1 MKEKVLV
8 TKPIPK
14 EVEQYLRENC
24 DVTVWDSNRI
34 IPEEQLENLLKN
46 STGLIT
52 TNKYKINRELLNKAP
67 NLKYVSN
74 IAVGYNGFDLEEM
87 KSRNVVGMHTPF
99 VLDETVA
106 DLAIT
111 LILSSARRI
120 GYLDRYVKEGKWT
133 ESIGKNL
140 FGLNVY
146 RKKLGILGLGRIG
159 SKIAK
164 RAKLGFD
171 MDVSYFDNF
180 RKVELENDLGV
191 QYADIDT
198 IMKESDFVLVMLP
211 LMKETENLID
221 YSKLSLMKS
230 TAVFI
235 NSSRGEIVNEEDLV
249 KILAEGKIFGAALD
263 VYHEEPLRKD
273 HPLLQFDNVLT
284 TPHIGS
290 AVEETR
296 NEMAWIAARNMV
308 NSLKGEGE
316 TFIVRE
322 LQDLVQPV

>member
-1 MKEKVLV
+1 MVDFAGSLPRFDSQGMK
-8 TKPIPK
+8 
-14 EVEQYLRENC
+14 R
-24 DVTVWDSNRI
+24 
-34 IPEEQLENLLKN
+34 
-46 STGLIT
+46 
-52 TNKYKINRELLNKAP
+52 
-67 NLKYVSN
+67 
-74 IAVGYNGFDLEEM
+74 
-87 KSRNVVGMHTPF
+87 
-99 VLDETVA
+99 
-106 DLAIT
+106 AIT
-111 LILSSARRI
+111 KIVKPTPIRR
-120 GYLDRYVKEGKWT
+120 
-133 ESIGKNL
+133 
-140 FGLNVY
+140 
-146 RKKLGILGLGRIG
+146 
-159 SKIAK
+159 
-164 RAKLGFD
+164 
-171 MDVSYFDNF
+171 
-180 RKVELENDLGV
+180 
-191 QYADIDT
+191 
-198 IMKESDFVLVMLP
+198 
-211 LMKETENLID
+211 
-221 YSKLSLMKS
+221 